1 MSRISQTRSI
11 DIDKII
17 ALMSWLS
24 CTNFV
29 VVIFIVWLVTNLLEN
44 SSHSLPAISEDDGS
58 TSNADLVSP
67 RWAPGTTFSLFLFL
81 QQGEFERLQPPPQR
95 QFLLRRDGLR
105 YGGYNESME
114 NWEIDLVIREHSN
127 EKDVP
132 RDNQKHDLVHVPVS
146 TEIWE
151 VLQTNRT
158 ELFLH
163 IAILRAEDTPVFS
176 ESHLNQCSSD
186 EPGVNNGLCLQQSEH
201 ADAAEVGGDNQV
213 DLESALHGRVRL
225 LKYDKV
231 PNHFRRRYLL
241 SNLGDHVDRLL
252 PGFLEKLRIFTRGY
266 FAGQIGYSM
275 SPEDLL
281 RYTSTAQYISFWKPE
296 VSIRMV
302 EDWTTW
308 KLSELPRSM
317 YHSVVR
323 AESKA
328 ALGSESAGWQY
339 NPSMC
344 VDEIGLT
351 SDKYIPLNKSL
362 EYSLSSERG
371 RRLVRSVLPLRV
383 TLSAM
388 SLQQWS
394 LMSQIEGSLRLQKD
408 DWGFSDNDLDDVRRL
423 VTDTPVTLLLVTFVA
438 STLHLI
444 FEFLA
449 FHSDVEFWREN
460 TSVEG
465 ISVRSLIGEFV
476 SQVIVFLYLCEGDT
490 SRIITLPALLGILIQ
505 FWKVCKAT
513 GLELCLS
520 FPFIHLHRLTTTV
533 PQAENE
539 ENETLSGSQQTLHDL
554 TREADSLATT
564 TVAWLFSPMVMG
576 YSVYQLLYEMHYGWY
591 SWLINTL
598 TASVYAFGFAL
609 MFPQLYIN
617 HRLRSV
623 SRLPWKVLMF
633 KFVSTFIDDLFAFV
647 IHMPTMHRVSCFR
660 DDVIFIIYLYQR
672 WIYTVDESR
681 PVER

>member
-1 MSRISQTRSI
+1 
-11 DIDKII
+11 
-17 ALMSWLS
+17 MSWLS

-158 ELFLH
+158 DLFLH

-186 EPGVNNGLCLQQSEH
+186 EP
-201 ADAAEVGGDNQV
+201 
-213 DLESALHGRVRL
+213 ALHGRVRL

-231 PNHFRRRYLL
+231 LNHFRRRYLL
-241 SNLGDHVDRLL
+241 SNLGDH
-252 PGFLEKLRIFTRGY
+252 
-266 FAGQIGYSM
+266 IGYSM

-362 EYSLSSERG
+362 D
-371 RRLVRSVLPLRV
+371 VLPLRV

-408 DWGFSDNDLDDVRRL
+408 DWGFSDNELDDVRRL

-513 GLELCLS
+513 GLELS
-520 FPFIHLHRLTTTV
+520 
-533 PQAENE
+533 QNE
-539 ENETLSGSQQTLHDL
+539 ENETLK
-554 TREADSLATT
+554 ADSLATT